1 MEHEIHTEEHFTASD
16 FVRDVIIGMA
26 DGLTVPFALAAG
38 LAAGG
43 FGSSHIIVAAGLA
56 EIAAGSISMGLGGYL
71 AAKSQADHY
80 ANELGRERQEVE
92 TVPDIE
98 RKEVAEIFNTYGMN
112 ENESVA
118 LASALSKDKRKWV
131 DFMMRFELGLEEP
144 DPKRAVRSAM
154 TIACS
159 YAAGGI
165 IPLAPYMI
173 LGDAEQGLGV
183 SIAVTLLALAIFGY
197 VRGKFT
203 ALTPSRSMVETVL
216 VGGIAATAAFLLAR
230 AL

>member
-1 MEHEIHTEEHFTASD
+1 MEHTEEHFTASD

-43 FGSSHIIVAAGLA
+43 FGSAHLIVAAGLA

-80 ANELGRERQEVE
+80 VNELERERREVE
-92 TVPDIE
+92 IVPDVE
-98 RKEVAEIFNTYGMN
+98 QKEVTDIFVSYGMD
-112 ENESVA
+112 EHQSAA
-118 LASALSKDKRKWV
+118 LAASLAKDKQKWI

-144 DPKRAVRSAM
+144 DPKRAVRSAV
-154 TIACS
+154 TIAS
-159 YAAGGI
+159 AYVAGGL

-173 LGDAEQGLGV
+173 LGDAKQGLAA
-183 SIAVTLLALAIFGY
+183 SVTITLFALAIFGY

-203 ALTPSRSMVETVL
+203 ALKPVRSMVETVL
-216 VGGIAATAAFLLAR
+216 VGGIATAAAFLLAR
-230 AL
+230 SL